1 MVVPFTFMIVQNK
14 QISYL
19 IKLKNILK
27 FVGGKKYYGN
37 DYKDY
42 QRE

>member
-1 MVVPFTFMIVQNK
+1 MVVPFTFMIAQNK
-14 QISYL
+14 QINYL
-19 IKLKNILK
+19 INFIKNILK

-42 QRE
+42 